1 MKSIKVFSKAILLS
15 GLVVFGSGTGH
26 AETVSQSG
34 GVTVIRGVDDAGTAE
49 QRQESRGRLGIAVFR
64 GASDPSGFAAAPA
77 APAMMAPQQ
86 VTGGRHLWIRD
97 PANGTV
103 TACGVRYDL
112 YGNRY
117 VQCDST
123 Q

>member
-15 GLVVFGSGTGH
+15 GLVALGSGVGH

-34 GVTVIRGVDDAGTAE
+34 GVTVIRGVDNAGSAE
-49 QRQESRGRLGIAVFR
+49 QRQDSRGRLGIAVFR
-64 GASDPSGFAAAPA
+64 GTSDTSSFVAAPA
-77 APAMMAPQQ
+77 APAMLAPQQ

-103 TACGVRYDL
+103 TACSVQYDF
-112 YGNRY
+112 YGNRH

-123 Q
+123 P

>member
-1 MKSIKVFSKAILLS
+1 MKPIKVFSKAILLS
-15 GLVVFGSGTGH
+15 GLVVFGSGMGH

-49 QRQESRGRLGIAVFR
+49 QRQESRGRMGIAVFR
-64 GASDPSGFAAAPA
+64 GASDPSGFVATPA
-77 APAMMAPQQ
+77 APAMAAPKL
-86 VTGGRHLWIRD
+86 VTGGRHLWVLD
-97 PANGTV
+97 PANGDV
-103 TACGVRYDL
+103 TACSVRYNL